1 MGRIGTQVYSLLVDL
16 VDSAA
21 QSTTLAHSLAQPL
34 CLPSYPHLSRGQIP
48 SLPHSFPPCVSA
60 RARAVGRDSASGRIV
75 KRERAVS

>member
-16 VDSAA
+16 ADSAA

-34 CLPSYPHLSRGQIP
+34 CLPSYPQPLERSNPLLP
-48 SLPHSFPPCVSA
+48 SLFPSVRE